1 MFSLNLLG
9 FYRVLVSANKKEPF
23 SGYHLLFFYDFFADF
38 MEFNSFLGQ
47 CCVGRV
53 LSQSYWVLPSCI
65 GKTGFSVIVALAKFS
80 LDVTGFY
87 RVCSVVLIEF

>member
-53 LSQSYWVLPSCI
+53 LSQSYWVL
-65 GKTGFSVIVALAKFS
+65 LS
-80 LDVTGFY
+80 LLCYFHRILIDVGQ
-87 RVCSVVLIEF
+87 VLNRGYWVLPN